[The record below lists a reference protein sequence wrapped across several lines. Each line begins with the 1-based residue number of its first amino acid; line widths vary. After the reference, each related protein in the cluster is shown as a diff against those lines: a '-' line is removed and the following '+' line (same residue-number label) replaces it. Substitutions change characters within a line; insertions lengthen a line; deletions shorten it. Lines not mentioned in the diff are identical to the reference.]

1 MVGWKEGALKKL
13 GQIFNAEDLISGSD
27 EMNIKKIVL
36 VGLVAEAAAFLVGN
50 ILYLNPLV
58 AGIYSSASA
67 SYCSKPMDPFGGVVP
82 WLLLMFAGGIVSSIL
97 LTLLYSYAEK
107 NLDVKPDWKRGAFFG
122 FLFWLASGLPSA
134 YNTWLLHSYPD
145 AIVLLEAFN
154 GLVGVLI
161 AGAVIGI
168 AYAKIK

>member
-1 MVGWKEGALKKL
+1 M
-13 GQIFNAEDLISGSD
+13 D
-27 EMNIKKIVL
+27 IKKIVL
-36 VGLVAEAAAFLVGN
+36 VGLVAEIVAFLVGN
-50 ILYLNPLV
+50 LLYLNPLA
-58 AGIYSSASA
+58 AGIYASASA
-67 SYCSKPMDPFGGVVP
+67 SYCSKPMDPFGGIVP
-82 WLLLMFAGGIVSSIL
+82 WLLLMFAGGIISSIL
-97 LTLLYSYAEK
+97 LTLLYSFTEK